1 MTFGDKIT
9 QARYLLPG
17 ERTWNDVT
25 ERVCEAVF
33 ASYPQF
39 NKEKDITK
47 ELIRAKKFL
56 PSGRILRNAGLP
68 YHQVSSCYLLRAED
82 TREGWGELTNKAT
95 VMLMT
100 GGGIGVD
107 YRNIRPAGGL
117 LASTGGVASGPCPLI
132 RTINEIGRGVQCGG
146 YRRSA
151 IYASLPWSHPDIKDF
166 IHLKDWPQWL
176 RAQKAKEMDVAAPC
190 DMTNISVA
198 LDQEFFDAYLDTM
211 HPSHSLARR
220 VYYDCV
226 LSMCSTG
233 EPGFQVD
240 LDAQSLRNACTE
252 IISADDSDACVLGHA
267 NFARL
272 TMQELEQVAAMQ
284 SLFLLLCTEY
294 TNQPTE
300 KVKRIQRR
308 NRRLGAGVMG
318 VGEWFIQRGLLYGD
332 PQIDAWL
339 YEWSECVDAYAA
351 QWARTLSW
359 SKPVATRAIA
369 PTGTVSIVAETTS
382 GIEPLFAQAYERRY
396 LMAAKHND
404 RVWADGTL
412 TPLTEFQTEIVVD
425 PVASKL
431 VESLGIKPED
441 IETAYDIDPERR
453 VQFQWRMQKYID
465 NAISSTINLDALGSG
480 KNKYPAFFG
489 SMLMRYLPGLRGL
502 TVFPNGSRGL
512 QPITRMDYES
522 ARAQTHIEE
531 FTDGA
536 CPSGVCS
543 I

>member
-1 MTFGDKIT
+1 MTFGDKIA

-25 ERVCEAVF
+25 ERVCESVF
-33 ASYPQF
+33 ASYSQF
-39 NKEKDITK
+39 SKEKDITK
-47 ELIRAKKFL
+47 ELMRAKKFL

-68 YHQVSSCYLLRAED
+68 YHQVSSCFLLRAED
-82 TREGWGELTNKAT
+82 TREGWGELTQKAT

-107 YRNIRPAGGL
+107 YRDIRPSGQTL
-117 LASTGGVASGPCPLI
+117 RSTGGVASGPCPLI
-132 RTINEIGRGVQCGG
+132 RTVNEIGRGVQCGG

-151 IYASLPWSHPDIKDF
+151 IYASLPWNHQDVEDF
-166 IHLKDWPQWL
+166 IHLKDWPAWL
-176 RAQKAKEMDVAAPC
+176 KQKKAQDMEISAPC

-198 LDQEFFDAYLDTM
+198 LDQEFFDAYEDSTHPM
-211 HPSHSLARR
+211 HYLAHR
-220 VYYDCV
+220 VYTDV
-226 LSMCSTG
+226 ISSMCTTG
-233 EPGFQVD
+233 EPGFQID
-240 LDAQSLRNACTE
+240 LDRQTLRNACTE

-272 TMQELEQVAAMQ
+272 TIQELEQVAAMQ

-300 KVKRIQRR
+300 KVKCIQRQ
-308 NRRLGAGVMG
+308 NRRLGGGVMG
-318 VGEWFIQRGLLYGD
+318 VGEWFIQRGLSYGD
-332 PQIDAWL
+332 PQIDLWL
-339 YEWSECVDAYAA
+339 YEWSACVDEYAS
-351 QWARTLSW
+351 QWAKKLGW
-359 SKPVATRAIA
+359 PKPVATRAIA

-396 LMAAKHND
+396 LSNKAFK
-404 RVWADGTL
+404 
-412 TPLTEFQTEIVVD
+412 TEVVVD
-425 PVASKL
+425 PVASKIIEL
-431 VESLGIKPED
+431 LGIKPEE
-441 IETAYDIDPERR
+441 IETAYDIEPERR
-453 VQFQWRMQKYID
+453 VQFQWRMQQYID
-465 NAISSTINLDALGSG
+465 NAISSTVNLDALGSG
-480 KNKYPAFFG
+480 HNKYPAAFG
-489 SMLMRYLPGLRGL
+489 TMLMRYLPGLRGL